1 MLYYLG
7 TPYRNSPEVNFVT
20 VNHIAAELLAKGVN
34 VFSPIS
40 HSHPIGAMLPPELNS
55 SHQFWMSVDEP
66 FMWLCD
72 GLIVVQA
79 PGWEASR
86 GLAEEIGHFK
96 GQGKP
101 IVHYAP
107 NDDISI
113 LIAKLAASA
122 LD

>member
-7 TPYRNSPEVNFVT
+7 TPYRADPVNNFNRVNS
-20 VNHIAAELLAKGVN
+20 IAAALLEKGIN

-40 HSHPIGAMLPPELNS
+40 HSHPIGAVLPKEINA
-55 SHQFWMSVDEP
+55 SHTFWMSVDEP

-72 GLIVVQA
+72 GLIVVQS
-79 PGWEASR
+79 PGWESSR

-96 GQGKP
+96 GQGKR
-101 IVHYAP
+101 IVYHNPAAGIT
-107 NDDISI
+107 D
-113 LIAKLAASA
+113 LVARLADA

>member
-7 TPYRNSPEVNFVT
+7 TPYRADPVNNFNRVNSL
-20 VNHIAAELLAKGVN
+20 AAALLEKGIN

-40 HSHPIGAMLPPELNS
+40 HSHPIGAILPPEVNA

-101 IVHYAP
+101 IIYHAP
-107 NDDISI
+107 TDGIDV

>member
-7 TPYRNSPEVNFVT
+7 TPYRADPGNNYLRVNQ
-20 VNHIAAELLAKGVN
+20 IAAELLVKGIK

-40 HSHPIGAMLPPELNS
+40 HSHPIGELLPKEVNA
-55 SHQFWMSVDEP
+55 SHSFWMSVDEP

-72 GLIVVQA
+72 GLIVVQSL
-79 PGWEASR
+79 GWESSR

-96 GQGKP
+96 GQQKP
-101 IVHYAP
+101 IVYYNPTHPIEALVV
-107 NDDISI
+107 D
-113 LIAKLAASA
+113 LADA

>member
-1 MLYYLG
+1 MLFYLG
-7 TPYRNSPEVNFVT
+7 TPYRADPANNYLRVNQ
-20 VNHIAAELLAKGVN
+20 IAAELLVKGIK

-40 HSHPIGAMLPPELNS
+40 HSHPIGELLPQEVNS
-55 SHQFWMSVDEP
+55 SHSFWMSVDEP

-79 PGWEASR
+79 PGWESSR

-101 IVHYAP
+101 IVYYAP
-107 NDDISI
+107 TDDISL